1 MINAIVHTV
10 TGDDEIG
17 VDFAKGAGEALG
29 NIRSGEG
36 MRWFGEA
43 GHSFGRKA

>member
-43 GHSFGRKA
+43 SHSFGRKA

>member
-10 TGDDEIG
+10 TGYDEIG
-17 VDFAKGAGEALG
+17 LAFAKSAGEALG